1 MVVILNNVKEST
13 ASPARKVRLIKR
25 IAIALAVIAGM
36 LALLVGAAWKWES
49 DHAKEHEITFI
60 VPPGTA
66 VLQANGKDD
75 LMLPTQIWLVAGEHD
90 TLIIRNLDAFP
101 VRVGPFKLN
110 AGQQYRQ
117 RFRNVG
123 EVQLVCTTM
132 YHEEQMKI
140 WVMETKDPLRKLL
153 NALFRQN

>member
-1 MVVILNNVKEST
+1 MIDTLPIPAAAK
-13 ASPARKVRLIKR
+13 PARNVRLVKR
-25 IAIALAVIAGM
+25 IAIALALVAGV
-36 LALLVGAAWKWES
+36 LALAYGAAWRWET

-60 VPPGTA
+60 VPSGTA

-90 TLIIRNLDAFP
+90 TLIIRNLDDFP
-101 VRVGPFKLN
+101 VRVGPFKLE

-117 RFRNVG
+117 RFRSAG

-140 WVMETKDPLRKLL
+140 LVMETKDPLRKLL
-153 NALFRQN
+153 SALFRQN

>member
-1 MVVILNNVKEST
+1 MTNAQAIPSKLASNLRVIVRVAVVLAVAT
-13 ASPARKVRLIKR
+13 GVL
-25 IAIALAVIAGM
+25 ALA
-36 LALLVGAAWKWES
+36 LVAAWKWET
-49 DHAKEHEITFI
+49 DRAEEHEITFI

-75 LMLPTQIWLVAGEHD
+75 MMLPKQIWLVAGEHD
-90 TLIIRNLDAFP
+90 TLIIRNLDDFP
-101 VRVGPFKLN
+101 VRVGPFKLE

-123 EVQLVCTTM
+123 EVLLVCTTL

-140 WVMETKDPLRKLL
+140 VVMETKDPMRKLL
-153 NALFRQN
+153 SALFRQN

>member
-1 MVVILNNVKEST
+1 MIDT
-13 ASPARKVRLIKR
+13 MPMPAAATPARNLRSIKR
-25 IAIALAVIAGM
+25 IVIALVLLAG
-36 LALLVGAAWKWES
+36 ALLLAFAAAWKWES

-75 LMLPTQIWLVAGEHD
+75 LMLPRQIWLVAGEHD

-101 VRVGPFKLN
+101 VRVGPFKLE

-117 RFRNVG
+117 RFRNEG

-132 YHEEQMKI
+132 YHEEQMQI
-140 WVMETKDPLRKLL
+140 VVMQTKDPLRKLITM
-153 NALFRQN
+153 LFRQN

>member
-1 MVVILNNVKEST
+1 MIDKLPMPAVAT
-13 ASPARKVRLIKR
+13 PARHTRR
-25 IAIALAVIAGM
+25 IIPIV
-36 LALLVGAAWKWES
+36 LALVAGVLLLAFAVAWKWES
-49 DHAKEHEITFI
+49 DHAKDHEVMFI

-75 LMLPTQIWLVAGEHD
+75 LMLPRQIWLVAGEHD

-101 VRVGPFKLN
+101 VRVGPFKLE

-117 RFRNVG
+117 RFRTEG

-132 YHEEQMKI
+132 YHEEQMQI
-140 WVMETKDPLRKLL
+140 VVMQTKDPLRKMLT
-153 NALFRQN
+153 ALFRQN

>member
-1 MVVILNNVKEST
+1 MTHSFHIPSINKHAHSARFLKRNAVALVIV
-13 ASPARKVRLIKR
+13 
-25 IAIALAVIAGM
+25 AGV
-36 LALLVGAAWKWES
+36 LALLYGASWKWEN
-49 DHAKEHEITFI
+49 DHSKEHEITFI

-75 LMLPTQIWLVAGEHD
+75 LMLPKQIGLVAGEYD
-90 TLIIRNLDAFP
+90 TLIIRNLDSFP
-101 VRVGPFKLN
+101 VRIGPFKLE

-117 RFRNVG
+117 RFRNAG
-123 EVQLVCTTM
+123 EVQLICTTM

-140 WVMETKDPLRKLL
+140 VVMETKDPLRKVL

>member
-1 MVVILNNVKEST
+1 MINLLP
-13 ASPARKVRLIKR
+13 AAAARPARFVRPFQRL
-25 IAIALAVIAGM
+25 AIALALLAGV
-36 LALLVGAAWKWES
+36 LALAYGAAWKWES
-49 DHAKEHEITFI
+49 DRAQEHDITFI

-66 VLQANGKDD
+66 VRQANGKDD
-75 LMLPTQIWLVAGEHD
+75 MMLPKQIWLVAGEHD
-90 TLIIRNLDAFP
+90 TLIIRNLDDFP
-101 VRVGPFKLN
+101 VRVGPFKLE

-140 WVMETKDPLRKLL
+140 LVMETKDPLRKLFSV
-153 NALFRQN
+153 LFRQN

>member
-1 MVVILNNVKEST
+1 MNSLHFPSIKQQT
-13 ASPARKVRLIKR
+13 HDTRFIKR
-25 IAIALAVIAGM
+25 LAIALVILAGV
-36 LALLVGAAWKWES
+36 LALAYGAAWKWES

-75 LMLPTQIWLVAGEHD
+75 LMLPKQIWLVAGEYD

-101 VRVGPFKLN
+101 VRIGPFKLE

-117 RFRNVG
+117 RFRNTG
-123 EVQLVCTTM
+123 EVQLICTTM

-140 WVMETKDPLRKLL
+140 LVMETKDPVRKVL

>member
-1 MVVILNNVKEST
+1 MVKTLSIPATRK
-13 ASPARKVRLIKR
+13 PARSVRLVRR
-25 IAIALAVIAGM
+25 IAIALALVAGV
-36 LALLVGAAWKWES
+36 LALAYGAAWRWET

-90 TLIIRNLDAFP
+90 TLIIRNLDDFP
-101 VRVGPFKLN
+101 VRVGPFKLE

-117 RFRNVG
+117 RFRSAG

-140 WVMETKDPLRKLL
+140 LVMETKDPLRKLL
-153 NALFRQN
+153 SALFRQN

>member
-1 MVVILNNVKEST
+1 M
-13 ASPARKVRLIKR
+13 R
-25 IAIALAVIAGM
+25 IAILLALMAGLLALALM
-36 LALLVGAAWKWES
+36 AAWKWET
-49 DHAKEHEITFI
+49 DHAKEHVITFI

-75 LMLPTQIWLVAGEHD
+75 LMLPKQIWLVAGEFD
-90 TLIIRNLDAFP
+90 TLIIRNLDSFP
-101 VRVGPFKLN
+101 VRVGPFKLE

-117 RFRNVG
+117 RFRNAG

-140 WVMETKDPLRKLL
+140 VVMETKDPVRKLL
-153 NALFRQN
+153 SALFRQN